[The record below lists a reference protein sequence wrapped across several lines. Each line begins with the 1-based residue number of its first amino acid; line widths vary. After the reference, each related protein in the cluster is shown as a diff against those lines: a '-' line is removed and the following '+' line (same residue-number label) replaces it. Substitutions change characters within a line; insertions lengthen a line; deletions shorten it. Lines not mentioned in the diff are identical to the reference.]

1 MKATGI
7 VRRID
12 DLGRVVVPKEI
23 RRTLRI
29 REGDPLEIYTDRE
42 GEIIL
47 KKYSPMGDLSQF
59 AGQYAKILAE
69 TTGYL
74 VCISDRDHMIA
85 ACGGGKKSYGDQPV
99 SRELEKLME
108 ERKTLLNHEGDRNYI
123 PVTANDTEHHTSQ
136 VIATIITHGDAVGS
150 VIMMSADRKMQE
162 ADKQMAV
169 TAAGFLGSQME
180 Q

>member
-1 MKATGI
+1 M
-7 VRRID
+7 
-12 DLGRVVVPKEI
+12 
-23 RRTLRI
+23 
-29 REGDPLEIYTDRE
+29 
-42 GEIIL
+42 
-47 KKYSPMGDLSQF
+47 
-59 AGQYAKILAE
+59 
-69 TTGYL
+69 
-74 VCISDRDHMIA
+74 
-85 ACGGGKKSYGDQPV
+85 

-150 VIMMSADRKMQE
+150 VIIMSGDRKMQE
-162 ADKQMAV
+162 AEKQMAM